1 MTIESRIEALLEW
14 TRFGQFVGVGMVG
27 ATIETMIVAI
37 LTTTAGFGPLAAKV
51 VGAEA
56 SISTMFVLNDRVTF
70 AEQGD
75 LGVLA
80 FARRWVKSH
89 GVRVLG
95 LSVAFTVLY
104 VLTGPVEF
112 ELVVAG
118 LDLWP
123 TVANGI
129 GIGVGMVLNYAM
141 EGTFTWRLGR

>member
-1 MTIESRIEALLEW
+1 MTTESRLEALLEW

-27 ATIETMIVAI
+27 ATIETIIVAI
-37 LTTTAGFGPLAAKV
+37 LTTMVGFGPIAAKV

-56 SISTMFVLNDRVTF
+56 SISTMFVMNDRVTF
-70 AEQGD
+70 AEQGA

-89 GVRVLG
+89 LVRIVG
-95 LSVAFTVLY
+95 LSVAFAVLY
-104 VLTGPVEF
+104 VLTGPIEF
-112 ELVVAG
+112 ELIVAG

-129 GIGVGMVLNYAM
+129 GIGVGMLLNYAM
-141 EGTFTWRLGR
+141 EGTFTWRLGQ